1 MQTAQPIV
9 TDLVLIGGG
18 HSHAI
23 VLKQFGM
30 NPVPGVRLTL
40 ISDVSHTPY
49 SGMLPGY
56 VAGFYTYDDCHIDL
70 RRLSR
75 FAGANL
81 VIDQAIGLDLVKN
94 RVLLADHPPIAFDW
108 LSIDI
113 GSTPT
118 TLTVT
123 GATGRVIPV
132 KPISQF
138 LTTWDELL
146 AQVQSQPRP
155 LQLAV
160 VGGGAG
166 GVELALSI
174 QSRFEQLAQQTSLP
188 LPTLHL
194 LHRGNRL
201 VPERAPQV
209 GKTLH
214 RVLQSRGVQ
223 VYLNETVAEIAPGS
237 DDRKKIC
244 CESGLMLGCRSI
256 FWVTQAG
263 AAPWLKES
271 GLATDDR
278 GFVQVQDTLQS
289 VSHPHVFAA
298 GDVATMVN
306 HERPKAGVFAVRQG
320 KPLADNLRR
329 VLAGQPPQPF
339 VPQKEFLILIGTAD
353 RSALASRSSWM
364 LGPYP
369 WLWRWKDRIDRQFMA
384 QFSDLK
390 PMMAAPVPQQPIAAP
405 PCAGCGS
412 KVSSSVLTQAISRIH
427 QERPDLALPDTVL
440 VGLNT
445 PDDAAVIQP
454 PAGQV
459 LVQTVDHFR
468 ALLNDPYR
476 FGQIGTQHCLSDLY
490 AMGAQPHSALAIVTL
505 PYATEAK
512 LTETLY
518 QLLSGAVQALT
529 AAGAVLVGGHTTEGN
544 DLSFG
549 LTCNGFGAADQLWR
563 KSGLY
568 PGQALIL
575 TKPLGTGA
583 LFAAEMQFQAKG
595 RWVESA
601 MEMMLQSN
609 QAAVEPLR
617 QFGATACTD
626 VTGFGLAGHL
636 LEMLQASQ
644 VSVRLDLEALPV
656 LPGVP
661 ALLDQGWRS
670 SLYPQNLRAAQQIN
684 HRDQIQT
691 HPLFP
696 ILFDPQTSGGLL
708 AAIPADRAANCV
720 EALRTAGYVQAQ
732 IIGEVQAREPGELPL
747 RVAQHSDWY
756 SQSGLE
762 SDQQ

>member
-1 MQTAQPIV
+1 MQAAPPIE

-30 NPVPGVRLTL
+30 NPIPGVRLTL

-56 VAGFYTYDDCHIDL
+56 VAGFYDYDDCHIDL

-75 FAGANL
+75 FARANL
-81 VIDQAIGLDLVKN
+81 VIDQAVGLDLLQN

-108 LSIDI
+108 LSMDI

-118 TLTVT
+118 TLTVA

-138 LTTWDELL
+138 LNLWDQLL
-146 AQVQSQPRP
+146 AQVQAQPRP
-155 LQLAV
+155 LQMAV

-166 GVELALSI
+166 GVELALSAH
-174 QSRFEQLAQQTSLP
+174 SRFEQLAQQMNIP
-188 LPTLHL
+188 RPTLHL
-194 LHRGNRL
+194 LHQGDRL
-201 VPERAPQV
+201 VPERAPRV
-209 GKTLH
+209 GYQLH
-214 RVLQSRGVQ
+214 QILQSRGVQ
-223 VYLNETVAEIAPGS
+223 VHLAETVAEIVTGS

-244 CESGLMLGCRSI
+244 CESGLTLECDQI

-263 AAPWLKES
+263 AAPWLKQS
-271 GLATDDR
+271 ALATDER
-278 GFVQVQDTLQS
+278 GFVWVQDTLQS
-289 VSHPHVFAA
+289 VSHPQVFAA
-298 GDVATMVN
+298 GDVATMMN

-353 RSALASRSSWM
+353 RSALASRGSWT
-364 LGPYP
+364 LGPHP
-369 WLWRWKDRIDRQFMA
+369 LLWRWKDWIDRQFMA
-384 QFSDLK
+384 KFSDLE
-390 PMMAAPVPQQPIAAP
+390 PMMATPATRPTPVL

-412 KVSSSVLTQAISRIH
+412 KVSSSVLTQAITRIR
-427 QERPDLALPDTVL
+427 QDNPDLPLPETVL
-440 VGLNT
+440 IGLDA

-454 PAGQV
+454 PAGRV

-468 ALLNDPYR
+468 SLLNDPYR
-476 FGQIGTQHCLSDLY
+476 FGQICTQHCLSDLY

-505 PYATEAK
+505 PYASEAK

-518 QLLSGAVQALT
+518 QLLAGAVQTLT

-544 DLSFG
+544 ELSFG
-549 LTCNGFGAADQLWR
+549 LTCNGFGLPNQLWR
-563 KSGLY
+563 KSGLQ

-583 LFAAEMQFQAKG
+583 LFAAEMQLQAKG

-609 QAAVEPLR
+609 QAAVAPLR
-617 QFGATACTD
+617 QFQATACTD

-644 VSVRLDLEALPV
+644 VSARINLEALPV

-670 SLYPQNLRAAQQIN
+670 SLYPQNLRVASQIHN
-684 HRDQIQT
+684 LTAIQT

-696 ILFDPQTSGGLL
+696 LLFDPQTSGGLL
-708 AAIPADRAANCV
+708 AAVSADQATACV
-720 EALRTAGYVQAQ
+720 KALRTVGYAETQ
-732 IIGEVQAREPGELPL
+732 IIGEVVPLEPEELPL
-747 RVAQHSDWY
+747 RVAP
-756 SQSGLE
+756 
-762 SDQQ
+762 